1 MNAAVA
7 IKASKNELGR
17 RGQRLGIVPLP
28 LPPSLSQKILQRT
41 VRHYFSHSHFRLQ
54 NTALS
59 RVRAGCLLDQFHRSS
74 HFFKISKML
83 LQDHLNVEQVRSFS
97 IHLIVTCEQELRH
110 LVIFR
115 VSAIC
120 NVWSGDRMMRRFWRE
135 NQSASSSSRL
145 VATAQRLCGVP
156 VSELPAGGRHI
167 SQKQSQR
174 YPRKVEATWS

>member
-7 IKASKNELGR
+7 IKASKNELGS
-17 RGQRLGIVPLP
+17 RGQCLGIVPLP
-28 LPPSLSQKILQRT
+28 PPSLSQKILQRT

-135 NQSASSSSRL
+135 NQSASSSSSRL

-167 SQKQSQR
+167 SQKQGQR
-174 YPRKVEATWS
+174 YPCKVEATWS